1 MPILQ
6 GSSMVPASCGELV
19 QGTIGGTNFLVSC
32 PVNWFSRVTVRLGFD
47 LEDAYPANRIKTYL
61 GVRRMLDMK
70 GFSDYGA
77 VLKVSS
83 SIPVGKG
90 MASSTADLAAG
101 CFAAA
106 AAIEAKPDPHEIA
119 AIALAVEPSD
129 ATFFPGIVL
138 FDHVQGKLYEELG
151 QALPL
156 GIIALDFGGIVDTL
170 EFNSRG
176 DLSAWNSSHECE
188 IGQALELVKAGIAR
202 KDPVLLGKGATL
214 SALVNQGILPK
225 SRLEELI
232 DFTSR
237 YGAYGVNVAHSGTVA
252 GVLVPP
258 GGEGNNSLVSSII
271 KHFPEVKAY
280 YPLSLVG
287 GGPRYPGRAWEK
299 EEGNH
304 AETPTWWKS

>member
-1 MPILQ
+1 MGRGLTIIQ
-6 GSSMVPASCGELV
+6 GSSIVPASCGELV
-19 QGTIGGTNFLVSC
+19 QGTIGGTKFLVSC
-32 PVNWFSRVTVRLGFD
+32 PVNWFSRVTVRLGPG

-70 GFSDYGA
+70 GFADYGA
-77 VLKVSS
+77 VLEVSS

-106 AAIEAKPDPHEIA
+106 AALDAKPDPHEIA
-119 AIALAVEPSD
+119 VIALAVEPSD

-151 QALPL
+151 EALPL
-156 GIIALDFGGIVDTL
+156 GIIALDFGGVVDTL

-176 DLSAWNSSHECE
+176 DLSAWYSSHQSE
-188 IGQALELVKAGIAR
+188 ISQSLELVKAGIAR

-214 SALVNQGILPK
+214 SARVNQGILPK
-225 SRLEELI
+225 PRLEELI

-258 GGEGNNSLVSSII
+258 GGEGDSSLVNSII
-271 KHFPEVKAY
+271 KHFPEVKAC
-280 YPLSLVG
+280 YPLGLVR
-287 GGPRYPGRAWEK
+287 GGPRYPGRV
-299 EEGNH
+299 
-304 AETPTWWKS
+304 